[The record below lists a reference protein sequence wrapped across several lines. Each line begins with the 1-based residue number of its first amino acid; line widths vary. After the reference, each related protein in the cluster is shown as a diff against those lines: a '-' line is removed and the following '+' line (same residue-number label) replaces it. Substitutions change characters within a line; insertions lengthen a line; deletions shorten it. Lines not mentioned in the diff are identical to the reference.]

1 MAEALAAISR
11 FVEVE
16 CKAAMV
22 DVGLTDNRA
31 DRCWWIVEESYK
43 CDIGT
48 SDRFGG
54 KSFDTIRG
62 FDMLAVVDDH
72 LFYVSK

>member
-1 MAEALAAISR
+1 MTEALAAVCR

-31 DRCWWIVEESYK
+31 DRCWWIVQESYE
-43 CDIGT
+43 CGLGA
-48 SDRFGG
+48 SGCFGG
-54 KSFDTIRG
+54 KPLDTIGG